1 VKSQPS
7 QFRRFAVVDIETV
20 SLDPMEEK
28 GALDAISGRV
38 VCIGILFDDGR
49 ELKELAILDE
59 NESNLIKAFW
69 AVIRPTDVL
78 IGHNLLE
85 FDLMFLRQRS
95 WILGI
100 KPTRTIDLRKYY
112 TEDVIDTMQLWSNW
126 GFKKFVKLEE
136 LGEALGCGCK
146 IGHGADVAQ
155 WWAARDLDA
164 IRAYCLNDVRLT
176 YAVYC
181 RLTYQQPRSEKVQP
195 GLSAFAK
202 TA

>member
-1 VKSQPS
+1 M
-7 QFRRFAVVDIETV
+7 DIETV
-20 SLDPMEEK
+20 SVDPSDEK

-38 VCIGILFDDGR
+38 VCICMLFDDGH
-49 ELKELAILDE
+49 EIKEVALTDE
-59 NESNLIKAFW
+59 NESSLIKGFW
-69 AVIRPTDVL
+69 SATRPTDVL

-112 TEDVIDTMQLWSNW
+112 TEDVIDTMQMWSNW

-136 LGEALGCGCK
+136 LGDALGCGCK
-146 IGHGADVAQ
+146 TGHGTDVAQ
-155 WWAARDLDA
+155 WWAIRDLDN
-164 IRAYCLNDVRLT
+164 IKAYCLHDVRLT

-181 RLTYQQPRSEKVQP
+181 RLTYQQPRTEHQHAPVGPQ
-195 GLSAFAK
+195 LVAK
-202 TA
+202 AA